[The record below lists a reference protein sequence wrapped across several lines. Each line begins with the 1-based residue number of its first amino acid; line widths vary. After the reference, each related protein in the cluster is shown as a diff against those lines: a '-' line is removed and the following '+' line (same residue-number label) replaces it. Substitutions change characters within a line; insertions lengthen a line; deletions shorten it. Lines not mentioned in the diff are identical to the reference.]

1 MNRRELL
8 QLLSALA
15 VLGPRGWARALEDPR
30 SLYDLPLRGRH
41 PPLLLRPPRPSLPP
55 LLHGAP
61 EPHRPQAP
69 HGPPG
74 LPHGEAILR
83 YYGVE
88 RGTPLAYLL
97 SYVDFVELARTFG
110 PIGGMGAL
118 TALIRDQK
126 ARVEAEGGK
135 ALVLDGGDTW
145 TNSGLS
151 LLTRGEA
158 VVRWQ
163 NLVGVDHMV
172 SHWEWT
178 LGRERVEELLGLFRG
193 EFLSYNI
200 VDDLFGDPLFPA
212 YRIHRVGPYALAV
225 VGRAT
230 PTSRFPTPNP
240 LPRGSPSPWTRGGCR
255 RRWTRPAPR
264 GRTPWSSSPT
274 TGCSWTPPWRSGS
287 GGLTSSSPATPTT
300 SPPGPGGWG
309 RPGSWRG
316 APPGR
321 P

>member
-30 SLYDLPLRGRH
+30 SLYDLPPYGDAT
-41 PPLLLRPPRPSLPP
+41 LLYFSD
-55 LLHGAP
+55 LHGQAFPHYFMEPPNLIAP
-61 EPHRPQAP
+61 KPLMGRP
-69 HGPPG
+69 GY
-74 LPHGEAILR
+74 LTGEAILR

-225 VGRAT
+225 VGASYPYVKVSHPESFTEGLSFALDERRLQEAVDKARADHAEK
-230 PTSRFPTPNP
+230 SAEVER
-240 LPRGSPSPWTRGGCR
+240 LQAALTRLG
-255 RRWTRPAPR
+255 
-264 GRTPWSSSPT
+264 
-274 TGCSWTPPWRSGS
+274 
-287 GGLTSSSPATPTT
+287 
-300 SPPGPGGWG
+300 
-309 RPGSWRG
+309 
-316 APPGR
+316 
-321 P
+321 